1 MSKNKPHIEDEIFRV
16 KNFINELTKIEN
28 AYFDKLADDY
38 NFTEDGKNWLFDYI
52 FNSGEEGDKLD
63 FQEYLD
69 SFDIEIGSLVA
80 SKKSG
85 SKKNKNK

>member
-28 AYFDKLADDY
+28 AYFDKLAADY
-38 NFTEDGKNWLFDYI
+38 NLNEDGKNWLFDYI
-52 FNSGEEGDKLD
+52 FNSGDDGEKMD

-69 SFDIEIGSLVA
+69 KFEVEFNSLILGKR
-80 SKKSG
+80 KK
-85 SKKNKNK
+85 K